1 MAHHVLAALLFVGLV
16 SAPSSGGEDAAT
28 RAVKL
33 AEQVKTHYANVR
45 DLKADFVQTFF
56 RVALSRPTVKR
67 GHIAIKKPYK
77 LFMHYPSQGTR
88 TYVDG
93 ENVWYYK
100 EGEETAAR
108 QPLDTEQFDA
118 FSFFTGSSDL
128 EEHFSIG
135 ADAPEVDL
143 PKGLAPLVL
152 TPKRGAQYRRV
163 VLGVVPATGEVKTTV
178 MTLTSGDT
186 NRFDFKDVK
195 TNVGLDD
202 ARFRF
207 EPPKG
212 VRVVEP

>member
-1 MAHHVLAALLFVGLV
+1 VVHPLLTALLVV
-16 SAPSSGGEDAAT
+16 APSATPNTDEDTAH

-33 AEQVKTHYANVR
+33 AEQVHAHYADVK

-77 LFMHYPSQGTR
+77 LFMDYPSQGTR

-93 ENVWYYK
+93 ESVWYYK

-135 ADAPEVDL
+135 AEAPDAEL
-143 PKGLAPLVL
+143 PKGLAALVL

-163 VLGVVPATGEVKTTV
+163 VLGVVPDTGEVQTTI

-186 NRFDFKDVK
+186 NRFDFQNVR

-212 VRVVEP
+212 VRVIEP